1 MMSIRST
8 AALAFAGI
16 AGLGLL
22 SACGS
27 DSEGEE
33 GAGGKVSITVASD
46 AGLTPE
52 AIRSFDQQIASFEK
66 KYPNVDV
73 KREEYT
79 WTGPTFATKLA
90 GGTLPDVFTI
100 PFTDGRTLIAR
111 RQVADISEQ
120 VAELPYATKF
130 NPNVVSAGQSEDG
143 KTQMLPTAAYGQ
155 ALHYNRALFEEAGLD
170 PDQPPTSWA
179 EIRSAAKQIADR
191 TGQAGYAVMTKG
203 NTGGWIL
210 STEAYA
216 MGGRMSQAD
225 GDKQQATVDN
235 PGAVQALELIRAM
248 RWEDNSMGSN
258 FGYDWNAINQ
268 AFAAG
273 KIGMYITGGATYD
286 NLVAQNA
293 IKPADYG
300 LTVLPLEGTDA
311 GVLGGGT
318 LAAVSV
324 KADEAQK
331 KAAVQWID
339 FFYMQKLITE
349 EGAQRDAENRQA
361 EKQPVGTP
369 QLPVFDQATEQERQ
383 GWIADY
389 VDVPLEQMKHYTDAA
404 FSQPLVPEPPVA
416 TQDLYAALDPVV
428 QKILTDQDANA
439 GELLNQADAKV
450 QTILD
455 RS

>member
-1 MMSIRST
+1 MLSIRAT
-8 AALAFAGI
+8 AALTFAGL
-16 AGLGLL
+16 AGIGLL

-27 DSEGEE
+27 DSEGDEA
-33 GAGGKVSITVASD
+33 AGGKVSITVASD

-52 AIRSFDQQIASFEK
+52 AIASFDQQIASFK
-66 KYPNVDV
+66 KTHPNIEVV
-73 KREEYT
+73 REEYT
-79 WTGPTFATKLA
+79 WTGPTFAAKLA
-90 GGTLPDVFTI
+90 GGTLPDVFTV

-111 RQVADISEQ
+111 RQVADISEE
-120 VAELPYATKF
+120 VAELPYAGQF
-130 NPNVVSAGQSEDG
+130 NETVIAAGQSEDG
-143 KTQMLPTAAYGQ
+143 KISMLPTAAYGQ

-170 PDQPPTSWA
+170 PDQPPTSWS

-191 TGQAGYAVMTKG
+191 TGQAGYSVMTKG

-216 MGGRMSQAD
+216 MGGRMSQAE
-225 GDKQQATVDN
+225 GEKQKATIDN
-235 PGAVQALELIRAM
+235 PGAKQALNLIRSM

-258 FGYDWNAINQ
+258 FGYDWNSINQ

-273 KIGMYITGGATYD
+273 KIGMYVTGGTTYE
-286 NLVAQNA
+286 NLVAQNE
-293 IKPADYG
+293 IEPSEYG
-300 LTVLPLEGTDA
+300 LSVLPLEGTDA

-324 KADEAQK
+324 KASEAER
-331 KAAVQWID
+331 KAAVEWID

-349 EGAQRDAENRQA
+349 DGAKRDAENRQA

-369 QLPVFDQATEQERQ
+369 QLPVFDQATEQQRQ

-389 VDVPLEQMKHYTDAA
+389 VDVPLEQMSHYTEAA
-404 FSQPLVPEPPVA
+404 AAQPLVPEPPVA

-428 QKILTDQDANA
+428 QKVLTDQNANVD
-439 GELLNQADAKV
+439 ELLAAANTEV
-450 QTILD
+450 QTIFD
-455 RS
+455 RN